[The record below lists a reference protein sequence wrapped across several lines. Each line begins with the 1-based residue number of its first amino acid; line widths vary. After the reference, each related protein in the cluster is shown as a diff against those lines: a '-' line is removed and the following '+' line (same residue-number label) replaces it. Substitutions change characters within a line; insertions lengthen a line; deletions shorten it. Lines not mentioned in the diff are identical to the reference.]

1 MFMKFHHIGIA
12 TDNIKKTFEFVK
24 NSFDVIEFTD
34 IIYDKNQNAT
44 LQMIYTKDINIELVS
59 GGMVKD
65 IIKKKITY
73 YHICYEVTNIQK
85 FIKEFNNSILI
96 SPPKKAILFNNRKV
110 AFLLTPIGLIELLE
124 EK

>member
-1 MFMKFHHIGIA
+1 MKFHHIGIA
-12 TDNIKKTFEFVK
+12 TNNINKTFEFVK
-24 NSFDVIEFTD
+24 NHFDIVNFTD
-34 IIYDKNQNAT
+34 IIYDKNQNAA

-85 FIKEFNNSILI
+85 SINSFENSILI
-96 SPPKKAILFNNRKV
+96 SPPKEAILFDNKKV
-110 AFLLTPIGLIELLE
+110 AFLYTPIGLIELLE

>member
-1 MFMKFHHIGIA
+1 MKFHHIGIA

-73 YHICYEVTNIQK
+73 YHICYEVTNINEA
-85 FIKEFNNSILI
+85 IKEFNNSILI

>member
-1 MFMKFHHIGIA
+1 MKFHHIGIA
-12 TDNIKKTFEFVK
+12 TNNINKTFEFVK
-24 NSFDVIEFTD
+24 NHFDIVNFTD
-34 IIYDKNQNAT
+34 IIYDKNQNVT

-85 FIKEFNNSILI
+85 SINSFENSILI
-96 SPPKKAILFNNRKV
+96 SPPKEAILFDNKKV
-110 AFLLTPIGLIELLE
+110 AFLYTPIGLIELLE